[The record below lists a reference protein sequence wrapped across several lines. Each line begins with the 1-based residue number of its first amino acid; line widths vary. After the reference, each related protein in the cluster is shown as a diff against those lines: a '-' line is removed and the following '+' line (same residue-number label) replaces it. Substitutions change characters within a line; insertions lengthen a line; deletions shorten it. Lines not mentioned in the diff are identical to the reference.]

1 MAKHPREEQNIEF
14 PDQKIEP
21 VNMEASV
28 KKSFIEYSMSVI
40 VSRALPDARDGM
52 KPGQRRV
59 LYAMWEDNLTY
70 DRPFRKS
77 ATTVGNVLGRYHPH
91 GDTSVYY
98 TMVRMAQDFSYRAPL
113 VDGHGNF
120 GNIDGDTPAAY
131 RYTEARLSKIAN
143 EMLRDI
149 DKETIPWDMNFDN
162 TRREPSV
169 LPSRFP
175 NLLVNGAVGIAVG
188 MATNIPPHN
197 LGEVIDGTIY
207 LMDHPDAGVSELMQF
222 IKGPDFPTGAGIHG
236 TAGIYEAY
244 STGRGRITV
253 RAKAEVEE
261 EECRIIITEIPY
273 MVQKSELLKTMASH
287 VNEKRIEGVT
297 EIRDESDQKGM
308 RIVVEYKKSANG
320 HIILNQ
326 FYKYTELESTCSVI
340 MLALVNNEPKILNLR
355 QALRVYI
362 NHQEQVIIN
371 RVKYDLEKAL
381 HEAHINEGYKIAI
394 DNIDEVITIIRQ
406 SPDTPAARENLK
418 VRFSLSD
425 EQTQA
430 IVQMTL
436 GRLSGLERQKVEQR
450 LAELY
455 KAIGEYRAI
464 LGDESRIRDIVREEL
479 TEIKEK
485 YSDPRRTTIE
495 EAENEIVLE
504 DLIERHNAVITLTHE
519 GYIKRQPEQVYAAQ
533 KRGGRGV
540 IGMQTKEEDYIERV
554 AVADSHSYLMLFTTE
569 GRVYQI
575 KAYRVPEAG
584 RTAKGSHIVNL
595 IEVGQDEKIT
605 AMLSVPDLED
615 TSLIDEYEDRNYL
628 LMVTRRGVVKR
639 TRLAD
644 FRVQRR
650 GGKIALNL
658 DEGDSLIYV
667 ALTHGE
673 SDVLIA
679 TVKGLAARF
688 REDKVTV
695 IGRTGRGVRG
705 LSLREGDE
713 VAGACVIEN
722 DPAWEAENWLVTVTE
737 NGFGKR
743 MKTGEFE
750 AKGRGIQG
758 NIIQRLNEKT
768 GDLCGIATVTENQD
782 LLMITNEGTI
792 IRTPAKGIP
801 YYGRSAS
808 GVILM
813 RLAEGAKLVNFALA
827 DSEEEKD
834 GEISGGGEAVLTG
847 EGDEFVTEMDLGE
860 DIPDADSSGADLS
873 GDEEPAEAE
882 EIPDE
887 DED

>member
-1 MAKHPREEQNIEF
+1 MAKRPREEQNIEF
-14 PDQKIEP
+14 PDQKIVP
-21 VNMEASV
+21 VNMENEV

-91 GDTSVYY
+91 GDTSVYL
-98 TMVRMAQDFSYRAPL
+98 TMVRMAQDFSYRVPL
-113 VDGHGNF
+113 VNGHGNF

-131 RYTEARLSKIAN
+131 RYTEARLSRIAE
-143 EMLRDI
+143 EMMRDI

-207 LMDHPDAGVSELMQF
+207 LMDHPDAGVTDLMKF

-244 STGRGRITV
+244 TTGRGRIMV
-253 RAKAEVEE
+253 RAKAEIEDE
-261 EECRIIITEIPY
+261 KQRIIISEIPY
-273 MVQKSELLKTMASH
+273 MVQKSELLKTMAAQ
-287 VNEKRIEGVT
+287 VNDKKIEGVT
-297 EIRDESDQKGM
+297 EIRDESDQTGL
-308 RIVVEYKKSANG
+308 RIVIEYRKSANG
-320 HIILNQ
+320 QLILNQ

-340 MLALVNNEPKILNLR
+340 MLALVNGEPKILNLR
-355 QALRVYI
+355 QALKVYI
-362 NHQEQVIIN
+362 KHQEQVITN

-381 HEAHINEGYKIAI
+381 HEAHINEGYKIAT
-394 DNIDEVITIIRQ
+394 DNIDEVITIIRS
-406 SPDTPAARENLK
+406 SPDTATAR
-418 VRFSLSD
+418 VRLGERFGLSE

-436 GRLSGLERQKVEQR
+436 GRLSGMERQKVETR

-455 KAIGEYRAI
+455 QAIGEYRAI
-464 LGDESRIRDIVREEL
+464 LMDEEKIKAIIRDEM
-479 TEIKEK
+479 TEIRNK
-485 YSDPRRTTIE
+485 YADPRRTTIE
-495 EAENEIVLE
+495 EAEDEIVME
-504 DLIERHNAVITLTHE
+504 DLIERYNAVITLTKD
-519 GYIKRQPEQVYAAQ
+519 GYIKRQPSDVYNAQ

-540 IGMQTKEEDYIERV
+540 IGMATKEEDTIERV

-569 GRVYQI
+569 GRVYQM

-584 RTAKGSHIVNL
+584 RTAKGSNIVNL
-595 IEVGQDEKIT
+595 IEIDPREKIT

-615 TSLIDEYEDRNYL
+615 NSLIDEYGERNYL
-628 LMVTRRGVVKR
+628 VMVTRRGVVKR

-644 FRVQRR
+644 FKYQSRK
-650 GGKIALNL
+650 GKIALGL

-667 ALTHGE
+667 ELTHGE
-673 SDVLIA
+673 SDIFIA
-679 TVKGLAARF
+679 TRKGLAARF
-688 REDKVTV
+688 REDRVTI

-705 LSLREGDE
+705 ISLREGDE

-722 DPAWEAENWLVTVTE
+722 DEEWKASHWLVSVTE
-737 NGFGKR
+737 GGFGKR
-743 MKTGEFE
+743 MSTDEFE
-750 AKGRGIQG
+750 AKGRGIRG
-758 NIIQRLNEKT
+758 NIAHRLSDKT
-768 GDLCGIATVTENQD
+768 GDLAGIAVVTEDED
-782 LLMITNEGTI
+782 LMMITDAGTI

-801 YYGRSAS
+801 VYGRAAA

-813 RLAEGAKLVNFALA
+813 RLTDGAKISSFALTESQGEDDGEA
-827 DSEEEKD
+827 SSEGEVLTAEAGESDGFVTDMELEEEETPENAEEPE
-834 GEISGGGEAVLTG
+834 EISY
-847 EGDEFVTEMDLGE
+847 E
-860 DIPDADSSGADLS
+860 DD
-873 GDEEPAEAE
+873 DEE
-882 EIPDE
+882 
-887 DED
+887 

>member
-14 PDQKIEP
+14 PDQKIVP
-21 VNMEASV
+21 VNMEQSIR
-28 KKSFIEYSMSVI
+28 KSFIEYSMSVI

-70 DRPFRKS
+70 DKPFRKS

-131 RYTEARLSKIAN
+131 RYTEARLSRIAN

-149 DKETIPWDMNFDN
+149 DKETVPWDMNFDN
-162 TRREPSV
+162 TRREPTV

-207 LMDHPDAGVSELMQF
+207 LMDHPDAGARELMQF

-273 MVQKSELLKTMASH
+273 MVQKSELLKNMAAH

-320 HIILNQ
+320 QIILNQ

-371 RVKYDLEKAL
+371 RVKFDLEKAL

-394 DNIDEVITIIRQ
+394 DNIDEVISIIRS
-406 SPDTPAARENLK
+406 SPDTPAARERLK
-418 VRFSLSD
+418 ERFSLSD

-436 GRLSGLERQKVEQR
+436 GRLSGLERQKVESR

-455 KAIGEYRAI
+455 RAIGEFRAI
-464 LGDESRIRDIVREEL
+464 LGDEEKIKDIVRTEL

-485 YSDPRRTTIE
+485 YADPRRTTIE

-504 DLIERHNAVITLTHE
+504 DLIERHSAVITLTHE
-519 GYIKRQPEQVYAAQ
+519 GYIKRQPSDVYAAQ

-540 IGMQTKEEDYIERV
+540 IGMATKEEDYIERV
-554 AVADSHSYLMLFTTE
+554 AVADSHSWLMLFTTE
-569 GRVYQI
+569 GRVYAI

-595 IEVGQDEKIT
+595 IEVGRDEKIT
-605 AMLSVPDLED
+605 AMLSVPDLEAVPENE
-615 TSLIDEYEDRNYL
+615 SEERNYL
-628 LMVTRRGVVKR
+628 AMVTRRGVVKR
-639 TRLAD
+639 TRLSD
-644 FRVQRR
+644 FRIQRR
-650 GGKIALNL
+650 GGKIALSL

-673 SDVLIA
+673 SDILVA
-679 TVKGLAARF
+679 TKKGLAARF
-688 REDKVTV
+688 HEKLVTV
-695 IGRTGRGVRG
+695 IGRTGRGVKAI
-705 LSLREGDE
+705 SLREGDE
-713 VAGACVIEN
+713 VAGACVLEN
-722 DPAWEAENWLVTVTE
+722 DPEWEAENRIVTVTE
-737 NGFGKR
+737 GGFGKR
-743 MKTGEFE
+743 MLTGEFE

-758 NIIQRLNEKT
+758 NIIHRLSEKT
-768 GDLCGIATVTENQD
+768 GDLCALATVRESED

-801 YYGRSAS
+801 MRGRNTA
-808 GVILM
+808 GVIMM
-813 RLAEGAKLVNFALA
+813 RLGEGAKIVNFALA
-827 DSEEEKD
+827 DSAEETENPEEPVSD
-834 GEISGGGEAVLTG
+834 DYIPEDPVPDDPEGGGEEFAGDIEEETG
-847 EGDEFVTEMDLGE
+847 ETEE
-860 DIPDADSSGADLS
+860 
-873 GDEEPAEAE
+873 
-882 EIPDE
+882 
-887 DED
+887 